1 MLLTVSVILFFAILS
16 IDIVHYGALYLFLKG
31 IRRNEWSTPSGEFVP
46 KTMVLLTLRGVDPF
60 LERCLKC
67 LLTQNYP
74 NYAVRLIFDHPEDSA
89 LQVARDMVESCRA
102 DHVEFI
108 IVDEHFETCTLK
120 CNSLYHAV
128 ASLDPS
134 YEVVVILDAD
144 TNPHP
149 NWLRQLV
156 EPLSDPNFAA
166 ATGQRWYI
174 PDTPNPGSLVRYLWN
189 AAAVVQLYL
198 YRIAWGGSLALRRDL
213 FTKGNLLDAWKTA
226 FTDDAAISESVKRVG
241 RKTAFVPSLFMV
253 NRETCTLKSFHR
265 WVKRQLLCAKLHH
278 PAWNAVA
285 FQGILITLP
294 LLTCIG
300 LLAAGFLFWEKSLIC
315 WNLGSLVVYWGGVFG
330 TLPIMERAIR
340 KQLRQ
345 RSEPLKQWTAGL
357 TIRVLSL
364 IPVTQIVYTS
374 ALIRLYFL
382 RRAEWRGVEYKIG
395 PGKQVRLIEYKPYK
409 TLDPAENNSQ
419 THSI

>member
-1 MLLTVSVILFFAILS
+1 MLLTITIILFVLIII
-16 IDIVHYGALYLFLKG
+16 IDVVHYGALYLFLQG

-60 LERCLKC
+60 LKRCLEG
-67 LLTQNYP
+67 LLTQDYP
-74 NYAVRLIFDHPEDSA
+74 NYTIRLIVDHPEDSA
-89 LQVARDMVESCRA
+89 LNVAKEIVEVHHA
-102 DHVEFI
+102 DNVEFI
-108 IVDEHFETCTLK
+108 VVDEHFETCTLK

-128 ASLDPS
+128 ASLDLS

-144 TNPHP
+144 TNPHQG
-149 NWLRQLV
+149 WLRQLV
-156 EPLSDPNFAA
+156 EPLSDSRFAA

-174 PDTPNPGSLVRYLWN
+174 PDTPNSGSLVRYLWN

-213 FTKGNLLDAWKTA
+213 FTQGNLLDSWKTA
-226 FTDDAAISESVKRVG
+226 FTDDAAISESIKRVG
-241 RKTAFVPSLFMV
+241 SKTAFVPSLFMV
-253 NRETCTLKSFHR
+253 NRETCTLQSFHR

-300 LLAAGFLFWEKSLIC
+300 LLVTGFLFWEKSLIY
-315 WNLGSLVVYWGGVFG
+315 WNLGSLAIYWGGVFG
-330 TLPIMERAIR
+330 TLPIMEQAIR
-340 KQLRQ
+340 KLLRQ
-345 RSEPLKQWTAGL
+345 RGEPLKRWTIG
-357 TIRVLSL
+357 TTVRVLSL

-374 ALIRLYFL
+374 ALIQLYFL
-382 RRAEWRGVEYKIG
+382 HRVEWRGVEYEIG

-409 TLDPAENNSQ
+409 DHDHTENNAQ
-419 THSI
+419 SI

>member
-1 MLLTVSVILFFAILS
+1 MFILISVILFFVIIV
-16 IDIVHYGALYLFLKG
+16 IDIAHYGALFLFMKG
-31 IRRNEWSTPSGEFVP
+31 IQQNEWSSPSIDFVP
-46 KTMVLLTLRGVDPF
+46 KTMVALTLRGVDPF
-60 LERCLKC
+60 LKRCLEG
-67 LLTQNYP
+67 LLTQDYP
-74 NYAVRLIFDHPEDSA
+74 NYSVRLVVDHPDDAA
-89 LQVARDMVESCRA
+89 LGVAKEIVESCRA
-102 DHVEFI
+102 DNVEFI
-108 IVDEHFETCTLK
+108 VVDEHFETCTLK

-128 ASLDPS
+128 VSLDPS

-144 TNPHP
+144 TNPHR

-156 EPLSDPNFAA
+156 EPLSDSRYAA

-174 PDTPNPGSLVRYLWN
+174 PASPNLGSLVRYLWN

-213 FTKGNLLDAWKTA
+213 FTKGNLLDSWKTA
-226 FTDDAAISESVKRVG
+226 FTDDAAISESVKRV
-241 RKTAFVPSLFMV
+241 RSKTAFVPSLFMV

-294 LLTCIG
+294 LLVCIG
-300 LLAAGFLFWEKSLIC
+300 LLVTGFLLGEKSLIC
-315 WNLGSLVVYWGGVFG
+315 WNLGTLAVYWSGVFG
-330 TLPIMERAIR
+330 TLPIMEQAIR

-345 RSEPLKQWTAGL
+345 RGEQLEQWTTGL

-364 IPVTQIVYTS
+364 IPITQIVYTS
-374 ALIRLYFL
+374 ALIQLYFL
-382 RRAEWRGVEYKIG
+382 QRVEWRGVEYKIG

-409 TLDPAENNSQ
+409 NHDTENNSQ
-419 THSI
+419 SI

>member
-1 MLLTVSVILFFAILS
+1 MLLTISVILFFIIIIVDL
-16 IDIVHYGALYLFLKG
+16 VHYGALYLFLKG
-31 IRRNEWSTPSGEFVP
+31 IRRNEWTTPSSEFVP

-60 LERCLKC
+60 LKRCLEG
-67 LLTQNYP
+67 LLKQNYP
-74 NYAVRLIFDHPEDSA
+74 NYGIRLIFDHPDDSA
-89 LQVARDMVESCRA
+89 LPVARDIVETCGA

-108 IVDEHFETCTLK
+108 VVDEHFETCTLK

-128 ASLDPS
+128 VSLDPS

-156 EPLSDPNFAA
+156 EPLSDPQFAA
-166 ATGQRWYI
+166 STGQRWYI
-174 PDTPNPGSLVRYLWN
+174 PDTPNAGSLVRYLWN

-213 FTKGNLLDAWKTA
+213 FTQGNLLESWKTA
-226 FTDDAAISESVKRVG
+226 FTDDAAIAESVKRVG
-241 RKTAFVPSLFMV
+241 SKTAFVPSLFMV

-294 LLTCIG
+294 LLICMS
-300 LLAAGFLFWEKSLIC
+300 LLVTGFVCWEKSLLY
-315 WNLGSLVVYWGGVFG
+315 WNLGTLAVYWGGVFG
-330 TLPIMERAIR
+330 TLPIMEQAIR
-340 KQLRQ
+340 KRLRQ
-345 RSEPLKQWTAGL
+345 RQEIVKPWTTGL
-357 TIRVLSL
+357 IIRVLSL

-374 ALIRLYFL
+374 ALIQLYFL
-382 RRAEWRGVEYKIG
+382 QRVEWRGVEYKIG
-395 PGKQVRLIEYKPYK
+395 PGKQVHLIEYKPYK
-409 TLDPAENNSQ
+409 DRGHTENNSQ
-419 THSI
+419 SI